1 MFEGLKAQISQMAG
15 DVPGKVTESAV
26 AFHGYLT
33 TQYGPV
39 TAWAVYLAVAA
50 LAILVLWR
58 LVKLSFDVVRCVAIP
73 SMAVA
78 LVGAWLSPLSFMHIL
93 PVAAALFAGLMLLR
107 G

>member
-1 MFEGLKAQISQMAG
+1 MLAGWKAQFSQIAG
-15 DVPGKVTESAV
+15 DVPERLSETAV

-50 LAILVLWR
+50 LTVLVLWR
-58 LVKLSFDVVRCVAIP
+58 LVKLSFDIVRCVAIP
-73 SMAVA
+73 ATAVA

-93 PVAAALFAGLMLLR
+93 PVAAALFAGVMLFR